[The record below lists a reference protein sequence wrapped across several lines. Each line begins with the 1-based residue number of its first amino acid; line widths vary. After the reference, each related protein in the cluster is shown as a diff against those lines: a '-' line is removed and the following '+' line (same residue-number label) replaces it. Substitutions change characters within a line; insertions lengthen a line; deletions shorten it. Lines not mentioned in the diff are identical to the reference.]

1 MLILERQAEDQLE
14 GVNSQPICYQ
24 AASASNVPTT
34 NIVSGRDFGS
44 LELLLKMKPAASA
57 KGLESLI
64 MWTNN
69 KTSSW
74 LRTLTDAEKT
84 NVFHEARKDKKLKPD
99 VRKGKSRLEKGDW
112 KY

>member
-1 MLILERQAEDQLE
+1 M
-14 GVNSQPICYQ
+14 
-24 AASASNVPTT
+24 
-34 NIVSGRDFGS
+34 
-44 LELLLKMKPAASA
+44 KMKPAAST

-69 KTSSW
+69 KTASW

-84 NVFHEARKDKKLKPD
+84 NVFHEARKDKKLKPGI
-99 VRKGKSRLEKGDW
+99 RIGKSRLEKGDW